1 MSQHQFT
8 TTRNE
13 RVEAAVA
20 AVRKGRGVLVV
31 DDEDRENEGDI
42 IFSAASITHEQMALL
57 IRECSGIVCLCLP
70 EDKVRQLDLPQM
82 VANNT
87 CKNRTAFTIS
97 IEAAEGVTT
106 GVSAADRVKTIRTAI
121 ADDAVPGDLNHPG
134 HVFPLCARS
143 GGVRERAGHTEAS
156 VDLMRLAGLPPYG
169 VLCELTN
176 PDGTMARLPEI
187 VGLAMPT
194 ALCSNAAA
202 NSILV
207 SSHADGHIRTSA
219 LIAGGMANSYLAYV
233 SHSIRVMYPVLGA
246 IGLPGALY
254 FAAQFSGGFMV
265 ILGVLLWN
273 RWYVSGHGDTPVS
286 GIPPVDEA
294 PLGWPS
300 AVGKAAV
307 RSLTLLFRMVC
318 ITVPLMLCIEWLLKN
333 GAFNFWEQYVP
344 DQVNRFFPAELV
356 SVVAAQMGG
365 LVQSSAVA
373 ANLRAEGLI
382 DNAQILLAML
392 VGSAVGNP
400 FRTLRRNLPSALGIF
415 PVPVAFA
422 IVIGMQ
428 LSRFVVTLVAIAG
441 VIAFMHYVLY

>member
-143 GGVRERAGHTEAS
+143 GRRARARRAHRSQRGSHAPC
-156 VDLMRLAGLPPYG
+156 GLPPYG

-187 VGLAMPT
+187 
-194 ALCSNAAA
+194 
-202 NSILV
+202 
-207 SSHADGHIRTSA
+207 
-219 LIAGGMANSYLAYV
+219 MAFSQL
-233 SHSIRVMYPVLGA
+233 HDMPVL
-246 IGLPGALY
+246 
-254 FAAQFSGGFMV
+254 Q
-265 ILGVLLWN
+265 
-273 RWYVSGHGDTPVS
+273 
-286 GIPPVDEA
+286 
-294 PLGWPS
+294 
-300 AVGKAAV
+300 V
-307 RSLTLLFRMVC
+307 RDL
-318 ITVPLMLCIEWLLKN
+318 IEYM
-333 GAFNFWEQYVP
+333 E
-344 DQVNRFFPAELV
+344 
-356 SVVAAQMGG
+356 
-365 LVQSSAVA
+365 
-373 ANLRAEGLI
+373 
-382 DNAQILLAML
+382 
-392 VGSAVGNP
+392 
-400 FRTLRRNLPSALGIF
+400 
-415 PVPVAFA
+415 
-422 IVIGMQ
+422 
-428 LSRFVVTLVAIAG
+428 
-441 VIAFMHYVLY
+441 H